1 MTLIKSTFIL
11 HINFLLLLLLK
22 ISSFYITVMAII
34 LNKSGKCHCFAIGF
48 KYIYDGF
55 SYFKSECGD
64 KGQTIKSTQVECLYS
79 TWILRKLPSIHPSN
93 L

>member
-1 MTLIKSTFIL
+1 MTLIMSTFIL
-11 HINFLLLLLLK
+11 HIDLLLLLLLK
-22 ISSFYITVMAII
+22 ISSFYITVMAIT
-34 LNKSGKCHCFAIGF
+34 LNQSGKCHCFAIGF
-48 KYIYDGF
+48 KYVYDGF
-55 SYFKSECGD
+55 SYFECGD